1 MVKVIDQKQKAIKL
15 KRGQLY
21 WYILEVIGL
30 SLIIGGGSPLRPT
43 LPIMVKAII
52 KTLKEI
58 KKLNVD
64 EDKVKKSLQRL
75 EKKEIIEL
83 VEQGDN
89 VYVYLKDKDNP
100 TVFQYSIRALF
111 DLKRKRKKGNG
122 KWYMVFFDVP
132 EVQKNKRNYLR
143 RFLIKVGFYRYQK
156 SVYVFP
162 YECEKEIALIKKIIE
177 GAKYMKYIVADKIE
191 DEEEIKKHYLIN
203 DRI

>member
-132 EVQKNKRNYLR
+132 EVQKIN
-143 RFLIKVGFYRYQK
+143 
-156 SVYVFP
+156 
-162 YECEKEIALIKKIIE
+162 EII
-177 GAKYMKYIVADKIE
+177 
-191 DEEEIKKHYLIN
+191 
-203 DRI
+203 